1 MPPDRISAS
10 GQPLDRHWRK
20 RSDRNIPQQAAVE
33 TRDLRDSEVNM
44 QAGVFIA
51 APVLGIVLVWRPEV
65 YELAAAALCML
76 PAACRGSYLRYRRLR
91 TG

>member
-20 RSDRNIPQQAAVE
+20 RSDRNIPQQATVE

-44 QAGVFIA
+44 QAGAFIA

-76 PAACRGSYLRYRRLR
+76 PVTCRGSYLRYRRLR